1 MRQLVP
7 IPLDEVDPYEVY
19 RSPDAQAP
27 VLRLNMVTTVDG
39 AARDQRGR
47 SGGLA
52 GEGDREIFRTLR
64 ALADGILV
72 GAGTVRVEGYGP
84 HRLRPDLAR
93 RRQADGRPNPAPI
106 VVVSRSLALD
116 LTTPMFTEART
127 PTVIVT
133 CEHAPADLRA
143 AAQSVA
149 RVLVAGEQ
157 DVDLPRAIAA
167 LRDELGLLHL
177 LCEGGPTLN
186 AGLMAA
192 DLVDELCLTLAP
204 KLAGPGQL
212 GIVAESVPS
221 RRLELASLCEQAGE
235 LYARYRLSVG

>member
-7 IPLDEVDPYEVY
+7 IPLDEVDLHEVY
-19 RSPDAQAP
+19 RSPDALAP

-39 AARDQRGR
+39 AARDERGR

-52 GEGDREIFRTLR
+52 GEGDREVFRTLR

-84 HRLRPDLAR
+84 HRLRADLAR
-93 RRQADGRPNPAPI
+93 RREADGQPNPAPI

-116 LTTPMFTEART
+116 LDTPMFTEAVT

-133 CEHAPADLRA
+133 CEHAPADLRKA
-143 AAQSVA
+143 AERVA
-149 RVLVAGEQ
+149 RVLVAGER

-167 LRDELGLLHL
+167 LRGELGLLHL

-192 DLVDELCLTLAP
+192 GLVDELCLTLAP

-212 GIVAESVPS
+212 GIVAGSVPS
-221 RRLELASLCEQAGE
+221 RRLELASLCEQDGE
-235 LYARYRLSVG
+235 LYARYRLSLG